1 MAFIFLE
8 GLVAQE
14 IPPIKHYKSQIA
26 FAGNQN
32 WMISQDQKGALFIA
46 NNKGLLQFRGTDWK
60 LNTSPNQS
68 IVRSVKVIDEKI
80 CVGSYMD
87 FGFWERYP
95 NGELHY
101 TSIANQLNVTILED
115 ELMTFESNWIN
126 EMRSKKSNPIKTSA
140 FRLRTFEG
148 FKFLDQFW
156 YDLKGISNYPIVCS
170 LEEWGLWVVVYHNLH
185 LRRINPS

>member
-1 MAFIFLE
+1 MMKNAVLIVVFIFLE

-32 WMISQDQKGALFIA
+32 WMISQDQKGALFMA

-60 LNTSPNQS
+60 LNTSLNQS

-101 TSIANQLNVTILED
+101 TSLANQLNVTISEDRAIEIRLELNKRN
-115 ELMTFESNWIN
+115 ELE
-126 EMRSKKSNPIKTSA
+126 KK
-140 FRLRTFEG
+140 
-148 FKFLDQFW
+148 
-156 YDLKGISNYPIVCS
+156 
-170 LEEWGLWVVVYHNLH
+170 
-185 LRRINPS
+185 